1 MLDYLFFIL
10 LFLLS
15 KDFTIIRIQK
25 IYSVKI
31 IKGIHIR
38 NIIKSI
44 NLKDIKIFNY
54 NKEND
59 KKNFQFT
66 FLSMIMNKF

>member
-15 KDFTIIRIQK
+15 KDFTIIKIQK

-44 NLKDIKIFNY
+44 NLRILKFSIIIKKMIKRIFNLLFY
-54 NKEND
+54 P
-59 KKNFQFT
+59 
-66 FLSMIMNKF
+66 